1 LNLLT
6 DTHCHL
12 YLPQF
17 DADRKTVIEQ
27 AIDVGITR
35 ILIPGIDIKTSEQ
48 ALNLCAVYPNVIYAA
63 VGIHPNSKN
72 DFTDKSIVQLETL
85 AKSDH
90 VVAIGEIGLDYY
102 RLGNSIEQQKLIF
115 QSQLELASKLD
126 LPVCIHNRDA
136 SKDIIEITEKWRCH
150 LMEKNQL
157 FNYPGV
163 FHSFSGSLELAKKIL
178 NFGFYIG
185 LTGPI
190 TYPRNHEL
198 RETINSIP
206 LNKILIETD
215 SPYLPPQPFRGKRNL
230 PVYVKYVAQQIS
242 EIQKM
247 DIGSIISATTKN
259 ASDLFNW
266 K

>member
-1 LNLLT
+1 MNPLT

-17 DADRKTVIEQ
+17 DDDRKTVIEQ
-27 AIDVGITR
+27 AIDSGITR

-48 ALNLCAVYPNVIYAA
+48 ALNLCAMYPNVLYAA

-72 DFTDKSIVQLETL
+72 DFNEKSIVQLETL

-102 RLGNSIEQQKLIF
+102 RLGNTLEQQKMIF
-115 QSQLELASKLD
+115 QSQLELASRLD

-136 SKDIIEITEKWRCH
+136 SKDVIEITEKWRGH
-150 LMEKNQL
+150 LIENKKQL
-157 FNYPGV
+157 NYPGV

-178 NFGFYIG
+178 TFGFYIG

-198 RETINSIP
+198 RETVNSIP
-206 LNKILIETD
+206 LEKLLIETD
-215 SPYLPPQPFRGKRNL
+215 SPYLPPHPFRGQRNL
-230 PVYVKYVAQQIS
+230 PVFVKYIAQQIS

-259 ASDLFNW
+259 AGDLFNW

>member
-1 LNLLT
+1 LYPLT

-17 DADRKTVIEQ
+17 DDDRETVINQ
-27 AIDVGITR
+27 AIDAGITR
-35 ILIPGIDIKTSEQ
+35 ILIPGIDIRTSEQ
-48 ALNLCAVYPNVIYAA
+48 ALNLCAVYPNMIYAA

-72 DFTDKSIVQLETL
+72 DFNEKSIVQLETL

-102 RLGNSIEQQKLIF
+102 RLGNSLEQQKLMF

-136 SKDIIEITEKWRCH
+136 SNDIIEITEKWRGH
-150 LMEKNQL
+150 FIEKNQQL
-157 FNYPGV
+157 NYPGV

-178 NFGFYIG
+178 NFDFYIG
-185 LTGPI
+185 LTGSI

-198 RETINSIP
+198 RKTVNSIP
-206 LNKILIETD
+206 LEKLLIETD
-215 SPYLPPQPFRGKRNL
+215 SPYLPPHPFRGQRNL

-242 EIQKM
+242 EIKIM
-247 DIGSIISATTKN
+247 DIGSILSATTKN

>member
-1 LNLLT
+1 LYPLT

-17 DADRKTVIEQ
+17 DDDRKEVIEQ
-27 AIDVGITR
+27 AINSGITR

-48 ALNLCAVYPNVIYAA
+48 ALNLCAMFPNVLYAA

-72 DFTDKSIVQLETL
+72 DFNEKSILQLETL

-102 RLGNSIEQQKLIF
+102 RLGNSLEQQKLMF

-136 SKDIIEITEKWRCH
+136 SNDVLEITEKWRGH
-150 LMEKNQL
+150 LIEKNQQL
-157 FNYPGV
+157 NYPGV
-163 FHSFSGSLELAKKIL
+163 FHSFSGSLELAKKTI
-178 NFGFYIG
+178 NFGFYLG
-185 LTGPI
+185 LSGPI

-198 RETINSIP
+198 RKTVNSIP
-206 LNKILIETD
+206 LEKLLIETD
-215 SPYLPPQPFRGKRNL
+215 SPYLPPHPFRGQRNL

-242 EIQKM
+242 EIKIM
-247 DIGSIISATTKN
+247 DIGSILSATTKN